1 MSQNR
6 LTSRPLSV
14 EKHCSRSGAKKQPG
28 GLKYPLSRRSRGD
41 EAQPE
46 LRSWGAHPP
55 RVLLDAP
62 RVQPLA
68 CVPDTEV
75 LEISMRPMFSARA
88 RKTAPE
94 AGALPSNFG
103 VRVESILERQ
113 KIGNDGRKKKIPNP
127 LRLWAEPIRVAFS
140 AFIFSFAAT
149 PGSVKGTFNLFSV
162 PGDLTVFAPA

>member
-1 MSQNR
+1 MAEPGIDVLIVTANVPKPP
-6 LTSRPLSV
+6 LTSLPLSV
-14 EKHCSRSGAKKQPG
+14 ETTLLPQRREEATGRLVNTHCPAGAE
-28 GLKYPLSRRSRGD
+28 GD

-94 AGALPSNFG
+94 AGALPMNFG
-103 VRVESILERQ
+103 VRAQISSRFT
-113 KIGNDGRKKKIPNP
+113 R
-127 LRLWAEPIRVAFS
+127 
-140 AFIFSFAAT
+140 
-149 PGSVKGTFNLFSV
+149 
-162 PGDLTVFAPA
+162 

>member
-14 EKHCSRSGAKKQPG
+14 EKHCSRSGAKKQLG

-68 CVPDTEV
+68 CVTDTEAS
-75 LEISMRPMFSARA
+75 EIPTRPMFSARA
-88 RKTAPE
+88 RPAMRDAPE
-94 AGALPSNFG
+94 AGALPINFG
-103 VRVESILERQ
+103 VRVET
-113 KIGNDGRKKKIPNP
+113 N
-127 LRLWAEPIRVAFS
+127 S
-140 AFIFSFAAT
+140 ARRGLTRPTT
-149 PGSVKGTFNLFSV
+149 PS
-162 PGDLTVFAPA
+162 